1 MDSLFLTGHDYYNSI
16 VIKDKSRH
24 TWYEKLYILY
34 YENFKII
41 LLILTCIILYKFIVI
56 SHMSRHSHKQYGG
69 VSLKSLAS
77 SAKGA
82 VYDRAAG
89 ISGRV
94 TRATLLSKTQ
104 KNMERTK
111 SAISAPFKKES
122 YKKIGSS
129 ISSGVKSG
137 YARSKEL
144 GSAGI
149 EYGKA
154 GIAYGAEQFREKSDF
169 IYKYIAMIFIGIGFS
184 IYIFPVLAMFL
195 IGALTF
201 LIVRKSIAGVIT
213 M

>member
-24 TWYEKLYILY
+24 TWYEKLYVYY
-34 YENFKII
+34 YENFKTI

-56 SHMSRHSHKQYGG
+56 SHLSSCSKQHGG
-69 VSLKSLAS
+69 VSIKSLAS

-94 TRATLLSKTQ
+94 TRATMLSKTQ

-122 YKKIGSS
+122 YKKLGSS

-154 GIAYGAEQFREKSDF
+154 GIAYGAEQMREKSDF

-184 IYIFPVLAMFL
+184 VYIFPVLAMFL

>member
-1 MDSLFLTGHDYYNSI
+1 MDSLFLTGCDYYKRI
-16 VIKDKSRH
+16 IIKDKSRH

-34 YENFKII
+34 YENFKTI
-41 LLILTCIILYKFIVI
+41 LLVLACIILYKFITI
-56 SHMSRHSHKQYGG
+56 SYLPCHYKQYGSGVKSFAKAVKSSVYDGAKG
-69 VSLKSLAS
+69 VS
-77 SAKGA
+77 GT
-82 VYDRAAG
+82 
-89 ISGRV
+89 V

-111 SAISAPFKKES
+111 SAVSAPFKKES
-122 YKKIGSS
+122 YKKLGSS

-137 YARSKEL
+137 YTKSKEL
-144 GSAGI
+144 GSAGL

-154 GIAYGAEQFREKSDF
+154 GISYGADQIRENSDF

-184 IYIFPVLAMFL
+184 VYIFPVLAMFL